1 MAVQFWLR
9 ERRHDSGAL
18 VPSGEG
24 PHRFDVRATANDAVC
39 LRSRPRQARI
49 PTGTQVQVLM
59 FKFVNIVEKN
69 IRESSKGFNFFLRQT
84 YNITIHT
91 NALDF
96 LITQFS

>member
-39 LRSRPRQARI
+39 LRTRPRQARI

-59 FKFVNIVEKN
+59 FKFVNVVEKN
-69 IRESSKGFNFFLRQT
+69 IRESSKGFYFF
-84 YNITIHT
+84 YDKHTILHYT
-91 NALDF
+91 RMP
-96 LITQFS
+96 